1 MIPNLCNQHILCFIF
16 CSLFENVKVFKKK
29 SVIFQQQTKQPPLK
43 TKFYLEKN
51 HHLIIRDVVHELK
64 TRAQKTNP

>member
-1 MIPNLCNQHILCFIF
+1 MSKF
-16 CSLFENVKVFKKK
+16 SKKLK
-29 SVIFQQQTKQPPLK
+29 SVILQTKQPPLK

-51 HHLIIRDVVHELK
+51 HHLIIIRDVVHELK

>member
-29 SVIFQQQTKQPPLK
+29 
-43 TKFYLEKN
+43 FYLEKN